1 MSEQP
6 DRDVKRGQDEIVKRI
21 SEIDSDDILGFRHET
36 LIDALDFEH
45 AKPWLIADAT
55 EQDWDAARPESFTQA
70 TTRYLAFAIRK
81 VIDHRGISA
90 ERSVVKLRAY
100 AWLLG
105 RDDAVAAMDA
115 AAYPQY
121 GAPKLKAFAL
131 AMGLP
136 WPTDDIMLEHMA
148 SGQPCSP
155 NCWEGCG
162 R

>member
-1 MSEQP
+1 M
-6 DRDVKRGQDEIVKRI
+6 
-21 SEIDSDDILGFRHET
+21 
-36 LIDALDFEH
+36 
-45 AKPWLIADAT
+45 
-55 EQDWDAARPESFTQA
+55 QA

-81 VIDHRGISA
+81 VVDHRGISA
-90 ERSVVKLRAY
+90 ERSVVKLREY

-105 RDDAVAAMDA
+105 RDDAVVAMDA

-136 WPTDDIMLEHMA
+136 WPTDDIVLEHMA